1 MILKKKELTRELK
14 NFTINFGP
22 QHPAAHGVLRLIL
35 ELDGEIVEFRYAE
48 NSNGSE
54 HWILINGKWESE
66 YDEKYEGIILACG
79 AVDLSKDSKA
89 GKKFNTDDYSDDY

>member
-1 MILKKKELTRELK
+1 MATFKLIEDVKVIYFAE
-14 NFTINFGP
+14 TIQGK
-22 QHPAAHGVLRLIL
+22 V
-35 ELDGEIVEFRYAE
+35 ELDGEIVEFRYSE